1 MNPGNPQIM
10 HTTIPRTSFLRA
22 SALGTSKVL
31 PRRTALQMWA
41 LSGRKNAWK
50 DLVSILTDDQEKST
64 FRVLAASLLAKKDS
78 VKTSAI
84 LLSLLQY
91 ESHPRMI
98 RTAIEL
104 IGLNGQKKAYQELE
118 QLFLSRNFPGS
129 SREAMLMAL
138 RLLKHRWGLDT
149 GLQLDSQSVPA
160 TARSWGYKSFP
171 IHPATGKSFNSA
183 LKSID
188 KQLPSIPVDQG
199 FGAAFPCGDKQ
210 MVLMLTPAFNQVH
223 EQSSLWHRPGIM
235 GILLEQT
242 EEGPQHCAW
251 VFSSPTQGSK
261 LQINVY
267 HVDGRKLYTGTG
279 EMVEDAFHYTITTI
293 EGAGLPV
300 MLLSGG
306 FRKNQILNDG
316 LLRIAIPE
324 TDTIAAQTTFAQSA

>member
-1 MNPGNPQIM
+1 MNA
-10 HTTIPRTSFLRA
+10 TVPRTSFLRA

-50 DLVSILTDDQEKST
+50 DLVSILKNDQEKST
-64 FRVLAASLLAKKDS
+64 YRVLAASLLIKKDHG
-78 VKTSAI
+78 KTSSL
-84 LLSLLQY
+84 LLSLLET

-98 RTAIEL
+98 RSAIEL
-104 IGLNGQKKAYQELE
+104 IGLYGHKKAYQELE
-118 QLFLSRNFPGS
+118 SLLLNRSFPGS
-129 SREAMLMAL
+129 ARKTILMAL
-138 RLLKHRWGLDT
+138 RLLRHRWGIDT
-149 GLQLDSQSVPA
+149 GLQLDSQAAPA
-160 TARSWGYKSFP
+160 TARAWLPKSFP
-171 IHPATGKSFNSA
+171 IGPATGSSFHSA
-183 LKSID
+183 LKSTK

-199 FGAAFPCGDKQ
+199 FGAVFPCGDKK
-210 MVLMLTPAFNQVH
+210 MVLMLTPEFNQIH
-223 EQSSLWHRPGIM
+223 EQSSLWHQPGIM

-251 VFSSPTQGSK
+251 VFSSPTRGSK
-261 LQINVY
+261 VQINVY

-316 LLRIAIPE
+316 ILRIAIQE
-324 TDTIAAQTTFAQSA
+324 TDAIAAQTIYAQSA

>member
-1 MNPGNPQIM
+1 MNA
-10 HTTIPRTSFLRA
+10 TIPRTAFLRA
-22 SALGTSKVL
+22 SALGTSTFL

-41 LSGRKNAWK
+41 LSGRKNVWK

-78 VKTSAI
+78 AKTSAI
-84 LLSLLQY
+84 LLRLLQH

-98 RTAIEL
+98 RAAIEL

-118 QLFLSRNFPGS
+118 QLFLSRNLPGS
-129 SREAMLMAL
+129 SRETMLMAL

-160 TARSWGYKSFP
+160 KANTWGHKSFP
-171 IHPATGKSFNSA
+171 IRPAAGKSFHSA
-183 LKSID
+183 LKTIK

-199 FGAAFPCGDKQ
+199 FGADFPCGDKK
-210 MVLMLTPAFNQVH
+210 MVLMLTPEFNQIH
-223 EQSSLWHRPGIM
+223 EQSSLWYQPGIM

-251 VFSSPTQGSK
+251 VFSSPTQGSEV
-261 LQINVY
+261 QINVY
-267 HVDGRKLYTGTG
+267 HVDGRKLYSGTG

-316 LLRIAIPE
+316 ILRIAIPDSQII
-324 TDTIAAQTTFAQSA
+324 TAPTIYAQSA

>member
-1 MNPGNPQIM
+1 MNPNNPQLM
-10 HTTIPRTSFLRA
+10 NATIPRTSFLRA
-22 SALGTSKVL
+22 SALGTSTVL

-41 LSGRKNAWK
+41 LSGRKNVWK

-64 FRVLAASLLAKKDS
+64 FRVLAASLLTKKDS

-84 LLSLLQY
+84 LLSLLQH

-118 QLFLSRNFPGS
+118 HLFLSRNFPGS

-160 TARSWGYKSFP
+160 TANRWGHKSFP
-171 IHPATGKSFNSA
+171 IHPAGGKSFHTA
-183 LKSID
+183 LKTTN
-188 KQLPSIPVDQG
+188 KQLPSITVDQG
-199 FGAAFPCGDKQ
+199 FGAAFPCGDKK
-210 MVLMLTPAFNQVH
+210 MVLMLTPEFNQIH
-223 EQSSLWHRPGIM
+223 EQSSLWYRPGIIGM
-235 GILLEQT
+235 LLEQT

-261 LQINVY
+261 VQINVY

-279 EMVEDAFHYTITTI
+279 EMVEDAFHYTIATV
-293 EGAGLPV
+293 EGASLPV
-300 MLLSGG
+300 MLISGG
-306 FRKNQILNDG
+306 FRKNQILLDG
-316 LLRIAIPE
+316 ILRIAIP
-324 TDTIAAQTTFAQSA
+324 DSQTVSLQNIYAQSA